1 MSTKNTH
8 ILKKFLTK
16 IDYHYFLIT
25 LLAKFVIVCFFAEV
39 KKILIKL
46 IFVKIVVSF
55 HKKML
60 IYIKVG
66 GENE

>member
-25 LLAKFVIVCFFAEV
+25 LLAKFAIVCFFAEV

-60 IYIKVG
+60 IYIKG
-66 GENE
+66 WGRK

>member
-60 IYIKVG
+60 IYIKG
-66 GENE
+66 WGRK